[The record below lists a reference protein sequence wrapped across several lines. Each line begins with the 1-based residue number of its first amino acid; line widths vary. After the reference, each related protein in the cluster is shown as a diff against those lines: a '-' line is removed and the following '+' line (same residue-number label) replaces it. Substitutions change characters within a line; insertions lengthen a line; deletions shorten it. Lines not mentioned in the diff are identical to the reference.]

1 MATTQAPANA
11 LDTLLASIAQSGQ
24 NSASSSSSAGL
35 NNQAGSAAELL
46 LQSMRELAN
55 PAAATAAATATGT
68 DLLRQ
73 IFPSVAGSARG
84 AGLYNSTT
92 QQQLLDNSN
101 AQVTAAMAKVLLDQQ
116 NTQQQ
121 LQTQAGS
128 ALAGLNQST
137 RTETSQ
143 RGQSAGDTLKTQLG
157 SLLVTQGLGALRKGL
172 SGSDILSSGLDAGYA
187 GASLGDVSSLSSAWD
202 SAGSLGSGLSGVSD
216 YVAPAGG
223 GLAEWLGGGN
233 AVSDTVSNI
242 SGGLGGIVDGIG
254 GAITDAWSGLGSW
267 TGWWANGGRI
277 PGADSTGG
285 KDNKIIG
292 VGGGEVVLPP
302 DTVKA
307 LDAKL
312 GENWVQEL
320 IDATHTK
327 VTPKPTAAAM
337 AAKNAATK

>member
-1 MATTQAPANA
+1 MATTQAPASA
-11 LDTLLASIAQSGQ
+11 LDQLLASIAQSGQ
-24 NSASSSSSAGL
+24 NSATSRSGAGL
-35 NNQAGSAAELL
+35 NSQAGSAAEIL
-46 LQSMRELAN
+46 LQSMRELSN
-55 PAAATAAATATGT
+55 PAAATAAAQATGT

-73 IFPSVAGSARG
+73 IMPSIAGSARG

-92 QQQLLDNSN
+92 QQQLTDNAN
-101 AQVTAAMAKVLLDQQ
+101 AQITAAMSKVLLDQA

-128 ALAGLNQST
+128 ALGTLNQST
-137 RTETSQ
+137 RTETAQ
-143 RGQSAGDTLKTQLG
+143 KGQSVGDTLKTQLG

-187 GASLGDVSSLSSAWD
+187 GATLGDVSNLGSAWS
-202 SAGSLGSGLSGVSD
+202 SAGSLGSGLSGVTD
-216 YVAPAGG
+216 FTAPAGG

-233 AVSDTVSNI
+233 TISDTVSNVT
-242 SGGLGGIVDGIG
+242 GGLGGIVDGIG
-254 GAITDAWSGLGSW
+254 GAISDAWSGLGSW

-285 KDNKIIG
+285 KDNMIIG

-312 GENWVQEL
+312 GEDWVQEL
-320 IDATHTK
+320 IDATHTN
-327 VTPKPTAAAM
+327 VRPKPTAAAM
-337 AAKNAATK
+337 AAKEAATK

>member
-24 NSASSSSSAGL
+24 NSATSRSGAGL
-35 NNQAGSAAELL
+35 NGQAGSAAEIL
-46 LQSMRELAN
+46 LQSMRELSN
-55 PAAATAAATATGT
+55 PAAATAAAQATGT

-73 IFPSVAGSARG
+73 LIPSVAGSGRG

-92 QQQLLDNSN
+92 QQQLLDNGN
-101 AQVTAAMAKVLLDQQ
+101 AQITAAMAKVLLDQA

-137 RTETSQ
+137 RTETAQ
-143 RGQSAGDTLKTQLG
+143 KGQSVGDTLKTQLG

-187 GASLGDVSSLSSAWD
+187 GAALGDVSSLGTGW
-202 SAGSLGSGLSGVSD
+202 GSDALSSGLSGITD
-216 YVAPAGG
+216 YTSPAGG
-223 GLAEWLGGGN
+223 GLAEWLGGTGG
-233 AVSDTVSNI
+233 SIGDTVGNI

-254 GAITDAWSGLGSW
+254 GAISDAWTGLGSW

-285 KDNKIIG
+285 HDNKIIG

-312 GENWVQEL
+312 GEDWVQEL
-320 IDATHTK
+320 IDATHTQ
-327 VTPKPTAAAM
+327 VRPKPTAAAM